1 MSHGDFG
8 AVIELLPH
16 LDGPIETK
24 RRNLRYARFR
34 LEMTAASQLRL
45 GADLH
50 VGKGTGFGLGRYEI
64 CR

>member
-24 RRNLRYARFR
+24 RGN
-34 LEMTAASQLRL
+34 
-45 GADLH
+45 H
-50 VGKGTGFGLGRYEI
+50 HGL
-64 CR
+64 